1 MSKKKYLD
9 DMTATEFINEIKAIR
24 NDPSKF
30 LKYCQILTSEG
41 FATFKPYAWQ
51 RKQLQKFRNT
61 LGTKRPNHIVVA
73 PRQVGKT
80 AMIAAYILW
89 YALLHDNKCIGLIS
103 YKNAAAIEIL
113 HTIREMYIH
122 LPKSLQLDKKVWTK
136 ECVQFANNTRIII
149 GNCQANSVRGRALDL
164 VVVDEAAHVKDKDFN
179 NFMMS
184 VFPTQAGKLDS
195 QMIFITTPKYKNSK
209 FHELYEHAIVRGD
222 QCSLNVTHL
231 KWNCVSKRNA
241 EWKKKVKAYYD
252 EKFFKSE
259 YLAEF
264 IEDL

>member
-9 DMTATEFINEIKAIR
+9 DMTATEFINEIQAIR
-24 NDPSKF
+24 HDPSKF

-51 RKQLQKFRNT
+51 KKQLQKFEST

-89 YALLHDNKCIGLIS
+89 YALLHDNKCVGLIS
-103 YKNAAAIEIL
+103 YKKAAAIEIL
-113 HTIREMYIH
+113 HIIREMYMY

-136 ECVQFANNTRIII
+136 ECVQFANNTKIII
-149 GNCQANSVRGRALDL
+149 GNCNANSVKGRALDL
-164 VVVDEAAHVKDKDFN
+164 VVVDEAAHVSDKDFN

-184 VFPTQAGKLDS
+184 VFPTQAGKPDS

-209 FHELYEHAIVRGD
+209 FHELYEHAITRGD

-231 KWNCVSKRNA
+231 KWNCISKRNA
-241 EWKKKVKAYYD
+241 EWKKKMREYYD
-252 EKFFKSE
+252 EKMFKSE
-259 YLAEF
+259 FLAEF
-264 IEDL
+264 IDE